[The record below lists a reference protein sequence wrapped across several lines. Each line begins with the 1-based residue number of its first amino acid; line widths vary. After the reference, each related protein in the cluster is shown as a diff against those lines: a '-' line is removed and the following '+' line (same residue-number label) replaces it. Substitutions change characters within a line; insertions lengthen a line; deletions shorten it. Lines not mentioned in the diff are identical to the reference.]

1 MTTRRTLG
9 IVAAFVLTAIVAGIP
24 VLTAGASSERSFT
37 LLVRYDKSSFET
49 DDVAPKGTSVGDQ
62 FFFTGALTR
71 DGKPAG
77 RLEDMDVVIDPR
89 IEGFARWAT
98 LLLPE
103 GTIVAAGGG
112 GNRGASGWH
121 PPAEDSLAI
130 LGGTRAYAGA
140 TGEITVRDRPDG
152 TQRLTISL
160 H

>member
-9 IVAAFVLTAIVAGIP
+9 IVAAFALAAIVAGIS
-24 VLTAGASSERSFT
+24 VVTAGASSERSFT

-49 DDVAPKGTSVGDQ
+49 DDVAPKGISVGDQ

-98 LLLPE
+98 GVRSRSLRSSPHC
-103 GTIVAAGGG
+103 TPW
-112 GNRGASGWH
+112 NRWPHRS
-121 PPAEDSLAI
+121 
-130 LGGTRAYAGA
+130 
-140 TGEITVRDRPDG
+140 TGCLMRCW
-152 TQRLTISL
+152 
-160 H
+160 